1 MSYIDK
7 TETTLSK
14 RLYYNIKTII
24 KEGKEINIYN
34 IKPFIKELSA
44 RYTDQISEFNRNNK
58 RALGALKSVISNDNN
73 DCFKDKTSF
82 KDLYDSIVKTFS
94 QTSLELIGRYF
105 DKIVDTN
112 YGSFSNMDEY
122 INNIQLFIIYLT
134 KLNQTI
140 SKLIVAWLILKG
152 LLNQYNNYVSRKY
165 EELIKDLNEIDVFKL
180 INDLILK
187 EGRFNFNIN
196 LKANKTS
203 FNNN

>member
-1 MSYIDK
+1 M
-7 TETTLSK
+7 
-14 RLYYNIKTII
+14 
-24 KEGKEINIYN
+24 
-34 IKPFIKELSA
+34 
-44 RYTDQISEFNRNNK
+44 
-58 RALGALKSVISNDNN
+58 GALKSVISNDNN

-140 SKLIVAWLILKG
+140 SKLIVAWLVLKG

>member
-1 MSYIDK
+1 
-7 TETTLSK
+7 
-14 RLYYNIKTII
+14 
-24 KEGKEINIYN
+24 
-34 IKPFIKELSA
+34 
-44 RYTDQISEFNRNNK
+44 
-58 RALGALKSVISNDNN
+58 
-73 DCFKDKTSF
+73 
-82 KDLYDSIVKTFS
+82 
-94 QTSLELIGRYF
+94 
-105 DKIVDTN
+105 
-112 YGSFSNMDEY
+112 MDEY

-140 SKLIVAWLILKG
+140 SKLIVAWLVLKG

>member
-1 MSYIDK
+1 
-7 TETTLSK
+7 
-14 RLYYNIKTII
+14 
-24 KEGKEINIYN
+24 
-34 IKPFIKELSA
+34 
-44 RYTDQISEFNRNNK
+44 
-58 RALGALKSVISNDNN
+58 
-73 DCFKDKTSF
+73 
-82 KDLYDSIVKTFS
+82 
-94 QTSLELIGRYF
+94 
-105 DKIVDTN
+105 
-112 YGSFSNMDEY
+112 MDEY